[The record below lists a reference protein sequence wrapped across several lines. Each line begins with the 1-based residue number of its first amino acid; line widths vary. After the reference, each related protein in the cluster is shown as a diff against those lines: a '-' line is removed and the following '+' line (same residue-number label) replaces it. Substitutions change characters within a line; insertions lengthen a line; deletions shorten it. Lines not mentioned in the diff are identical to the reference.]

1 MAIPPDHI
9 EINGTEYAPV
19 EKVSKV
25 KPAALEAEDFH
36 PEKIE
41 TVIRGFLSDQLRHDE
56 PTQEV
61 VIGDIVNYLNAVTNQ
76 LKKDIEAR
84 VHPDYTFSISYD
96 TAFFREDSI
105 ETPKSESNGAL
116 SRDIL
121 SDQRRYGVDRLFGVY
136 WVEVVLNGETFH
148 VSFEV
153 VFSKRD
159 SRYNDE
165 YRWVISTI
173 GEVNLLVNKS
183 DEWKLTPAQRDTKRR
198 KAAPALQFVSS
209 FLDTDRLD
217 VPWLALNKEH
227 NKHVQEYID
236 RLQKQI
242 DISTPRLL
250 RESEVEA

>member
-41 TVIRGFLSDQLRHDE
+41 SVIRGFLSDQLRHDE

-61 VIGDIVNYLNAVTNQ
+61 VIADVVNYLNAITNQ
-76 LKKDIEAR
+76 LKTDIESR
-84 VHPDYTFSISYD
+84 VHPDYTFSVNYD
-96 TAFFREDSI
+96 TAYFREDSI
-105 ETPKSESNGAL
+105 QVPKSESNGQA
-116 SRDIL
+116 RHIID
-121 SDQRRYGVDRLFGVY
+121 DQRRYGVDRLFGVY
-136 WVEVVLNGETFH
+136 GVEVVLNGDPIN

-159 SRYNDE
+159 SRYNDD
-165 YRWVISTI
+165 YRWSIITI
-173 GEVNLLVNKS
+173 GQVELLPNKS
-183 DEWKLTPAQRDTKRR
+183 DDWKLSPAAREFKRKR
-198 KAAPALQFVSS
+198 AAPALQFVSS
-209 FLDTDRLD
+209 FLDTERLD
-217 VPWLALNKEH
+217 VPYLALNKEH
-227 NKHVQEYID
+227 NKYVQEYID

-242 DISTPRLL
+242 NLSTPKLL
-250 RESEVEA
+250 RTEAEA

>member
-61 VIGDIVNYLNAVTNQ
+61 VIADVVNYLNAITNQ
-76 LKKDIEAR
+76 LKTDIESR
-84 VHPDYTFSISYD
+84 VHPDYTFSVNYD
-96 TAFFREDSI
+96 TAFFREDSVRI
-105 ETPKSESNGAL
+105 PKSESSGQA
-116 SRDIL
+116 RHIL
-121 SDQRRYGVDRLFGVY
+121 DDQIRYGVGRLFGTY
-136 WVEVVLNGETFH
+136 WVEVVLNGEAIN
-148 VSFEV
+148 VSVEV

-159 SRYNDE
+159 NRYNDE
-165 YRWVISTI
+165 FRWSIVSI
-173 GEVNLLVNKS
+173 GLVEPVPNKG
-183 DEWKLTPAQRDTKRR
+183 DDWKLTPAQREFKRKR
-198 KAAPALQFVSS
+198 AAPALQFVSS
-209 FLDTDRLD
+209 FLDTERLD
-217 VPWLALNKEH
+217 VPYLALNKEH
-227 NKHVQEYID
+227 NKHVQGYID
-236 RLQKQI
+236 SLQRQI